1 METDQTV
8 STKMPELARY
18 FAVPG
23 AHLYTVLHQAPE
35 PIARVLLVGAFAS
48 ERHSSYH
55 TWVRWAR
62 FLASRRIEVLRFDYR
77 GTGESTG
84 AFEDMSFAQWS
95 EDAQLLAEWMANRS
109 PSLPLLLHGLEL
121 GAILAGRRFDEGV
134 GDALLLWSA
143 SADAKEMLY
152 STLQRWSWL
161 DQVYEPAKSR
171 KTTPDR
177 VREMVEG
184 SPIDVQG
191 YPWTSGLWHDSFE
204 YHLPADLQA
213 NCSSSGGSKRPVK
226 LVYFG
231 KDAST
236 LTLPYPK
243 FPEMKDLGGLYSETF
258 DWIAGALSLPIRG
271 CNETSD

>member
-161 DQVYEPAKSR
+161 DQVYEPAKSGKLLPIVSGR
-171 KTTPDR
+171 WLKVRQSTSRDIHGPAGCGMTHLSTTYPR
-177 VREMVEG
+177 TCKPTAHPVVEA
-184 SPIDVQG
+184 
-191 YPWTSGLWHDSFE
+191 SGL
-204 YHLPADLQA
+204 
-213 NCSSSGGSKRPVK
+213 SS
-226 LVYFG
+226 
-231 KDAST
+231 
-236 LTLPYPK
+236 
-243 FPEMKDLGGLYSETF
+243 
-258 DWIAGALSLPIRG
+258 
-271 CNETSD
+271 